1 MNTYQYG
8 LITTPEKMNTKEKYT
23 EIIKE
28 VVRNEAVSKDKLVK
42 LAEKYDAN
50 KLKIQ
55 FFLRKAGV
63 IEGLGNGVNRV
74 LVRDQEI
81 APYVDKVLELT
92 KGGYKKKTDKGLP
105 GKWDNTK
112 EQPDEEPYHKY
123 INVHARWEGEEDD
136 DPNTHARAKTT
147 DLQHA
152 NYESI
157 KMQEERVA
165 GIEKRIAELENRMN
179 MCGEDIQGFD
189 DKIDG
194 QVELLEDKLE
204 ERIKKIEAGHTSIE
218 RLQLYL
224 DKASERISNLEDRLV
239 LNEFF
244 EDYNSSAHKEYDRRL
259 AELDNRLNNIEA
271 DHTKTDRNLNINI
284 KIT

>member
-1 MNTYQYG
+1 
-8 LITTPEKMNTKEKYT
+8 MNTKEKYT

-28 VVRNEAVSKDKLVK
+28 VVRNEAVSKDKLVA
-42 LAEKYDAN
+42 LAKKYKAN

-55 FFLRKAGV
+55 FYLRKAGV
-63 IEGLGNGVNRV
+63 IEGLGDGVNRV
-74 LVRDQEI
+74 LIRYQEI

-92 KGGYKKKTDKGLP
+92 KGGYQRRPLAGEKIDVVRYDP
-105 GKWDNTK
+105 N
-112 EQPDEEPYHKY
+112 
-123 INVHARWEGEEDD
+123 IHARWEGVEDD
-136 DPNTHARAKTT
+136 DPNTHARAGTT
-147 DLQHA
+147 NLQHA

-157 KMQEERVA
+157 KRQEERIT
-165 GIEKRIAELENRMN
+165 GIENRITELENRMN

-189 DKIDG
+189 DKIDS

-204 ERIKKIEAGHTSIE
+204 ERIKKIEAGYTSIE

-224 DKASERISNLEDRLV
+224 DKANERISNLEDRLV

-244 EDYNSSAHKEYDRRL
+244 EDCNSSAHKEYDRQL

-271 DHTKTDRNLNINI
+271 DSKADRNLNLNI
-284 KIT
+284 KII